1 MGDSVLPSTL
11 LRCEGGGEHGAP
23 LARGET
29 EMIESGMRVKDQNFA
44 RRGWVNQ
51 VIGGWAWVA
60 WDYGATSAIMVAD
73 LVRI

>member
-1 MGDSVLPSTL
+1 
-11 LRCEGGGEHGAP
+11 
-23 LARGET
+23 
-29 EMIESGMRVKDQNFA
+29 MIESGMRVKDQNFA